1 MELFFVGQ
9 ELHDVTDIGFHNAAY
24 LTKDETAVFEYVVDF
39 YSVGVDI
46 MVNNIP
52 NQVCHVWFSSEI
64 GRASCRER
72 VFLDV

>member
-1 MELFFVGQ
+1 MMELFFVGQ

-52 NQVCHVWFSSEI
+52 NQACHT
-64 GRASCRER
+64 CRYEEGGI
-72 VFLDV
+72 